1 MVKLYDEGIYLVN
14 GTEIVPESE
23 AAKVQALTGKAA
35 NKEEA
40 KKGTMAC
47 SILSAH
53 NTSGDMEHLKLK
65 FDAMTS
71 HDITFVGIIQTARA
85 KIKYFYTLNRKHWK
99 AHALSAEN
107 SRKFTL
113 LFIRIYCFPVHRE
126 CDRSLKQI
134 SVHPDEKDAAH
145 KLCQTLCNGKPQSAS
160 LGRS

>member
-53 NTSGDMEHLKLK
+53 NTSGDMEHLKS
-65 FDAMTS
+65 MQWHPMIS
-71 HDITFVGIIQTARA
+71 HSLVLSRQQR
-85 KIKYFYTLNRKHWK
+85 HPEWK
-99 AHALSAEN
+99 N
-107 SRKFTL
+107 SHCHM
-113 LFIRIYCFPVHRE
+113 Y
-126 CDRSLKQI
+126 
-134 SVHPDEKDAAH
+134 
-145 KLCQTLCNGKPQSAS
+145 
-160 LGRS
+160 

>member
-65 FDAMTS
+65 FDAMAS
-71 HDITFVGIIQTARA
+71 HDITFVGIVQTAKASGMEKFPLPYVLTNCHNSLCAVGGTTTKMTTCLVFLQQRSMA
-85 KIKYFYTLNRKHWK
+85 ASMFHLTLQ
-99 AHALSAEN
+99 LS
-107 SRKFTL
+107 
-113 LFIRIYCFPVHRE
+113 
-126 CDRSLKQI
+126 I
-134 SVHPDEKDAAH
+134 STCVKCMQAADA
-145 KLCQTLCNGKPQSAS
+145 
-160 LGRS
+160 

>member
-53 NTSGDMEHLKLK
+53 NS
-65 FDAMTS
+65 
-71 HDITFVGIIQTARA
+71 
-85 KIKYFYTLNRKHWK
+85 
-99 AHALSAEN
+99 
-107 SRKFTL
+107 
-113 LFIRIYCFPVHRE
+113 
-126 CDRSLKQI
+126 
-134 SVHPDEKDAAH
+134 
-145 KLCQTLCNGKPQSAS
+145 
-160 LGRS
+160 